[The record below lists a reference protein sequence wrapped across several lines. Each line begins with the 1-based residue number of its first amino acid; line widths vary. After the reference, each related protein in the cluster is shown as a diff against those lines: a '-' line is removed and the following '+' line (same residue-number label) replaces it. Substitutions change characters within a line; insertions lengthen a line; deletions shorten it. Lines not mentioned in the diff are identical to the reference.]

1 MIIHVYFSWETVK
14 KDGLLRDASCFVL
27 EIVGCICCYTATWTA
42 YIVLSPMVFRPY
54 ALEQNGQ
61 RHPTAIGFAI
71 VPTHDGSMYAIYRR
85 CSTYGIFTYIWVV
98 FGVNVGKYSIH
109 EVSGY
114 GNIYHQYTPNV
125 SIYASTMDPSWAM
138 AAGQSDDL
146 QEWVDN
152 PIFLP
157 WRGYSQR

>member
-1 MIIHVYFSWETVK
+1 
-14 KDGLLRDASCFVL
+14 
-27 EIVGCICCYTATWTA
+27 
-42 YIVLSPMVFRPY
+42 MVFRPY

-71 VPTHDGSMYAIYRR
+71 VPTHDGSMVLLYIPDAPCMEYVWNIYLHD
-85 CSTYGIFTYIWVV
+85 WVV
-98 FGVNVGKYSIH
+98 FGVNVGKYSSTMECLGMVTLI
-109 EVSGY
+109 
-114 GNIYHQYTPNV
+114 P
-125 SIYASTMDPSWAM
+125 SIYPSHVGIYIYTSTMDPSWAM

-152 PIFLP
+152 PIFWP